1 MTTVT
6 SRAPVMPEVPARPPS
21 HVATIVV
28 SLVAGVALAVV
39 WSAQLVDRE
48 IGMTVANSVLG
59 TDARN
64 TAIAGSVAGVVFA
77 FVSGFAGTFTACNVA
92 VFGALPAV
100 TARSHER
107 RARLR
112 GIASALGWLSVG
124 LLAVAVVYG
133 FVSVLLGSALPQLST
148 ARVGNDVP
156 VRLLQSIVV
165 FGVIGIAFLYLGL
178 ASLSVVPDPFAGRPR
193 ARLFTLGALIGGFL
207 VGRPYPLFQKLLT
220 YAADT
225 HNPLYGSLAL
235 ALQALGNI
243 LLMAVLAG
251 LFSLFAGSRLGRWL
265 SEPRRAAVLARGA
278 LLLLGA
284 FMVVYWD
291 VRLPA
296 RFGYGWFPTMPW
308 NG

>member
-21 HVATIVV
+21 RVATIVV

-178 ASLSVVPDPFAGRPR
+178 ASLSVVPDPFAGWPR

-265 SEPRRAAVLARGA
+265 SEPRRAAVLAGGA

>member
-21 HVATIVV
+21 RVATIVV

-207 VGRPYPLFQKLLT
+207 VGRPYPLFQKLACLG
-220 YAADT
+220 AAGTRQHPADGRARRIVQ
-225 HNPLYGSLAL
+225 PVRRQSAGAL
-235 ALQALGNI
+235 AVRAAPGRGPGRWR
-243 LLMAVLAG
+243 AVAVG
-251 LFSLFAGSRLGRWL
+251 RVHGRVLGR
-265 SEPRRAAVLARGA
+265 AAAGA
-278 LLLLGA
+278 LRLRLVPDDAMERVTGSQGA
-284 FMVVYWD
+284 HS
-291 VRLPA
+291 
-296 RFGYGWFPTMPW
+296 
-308 NG
+308 